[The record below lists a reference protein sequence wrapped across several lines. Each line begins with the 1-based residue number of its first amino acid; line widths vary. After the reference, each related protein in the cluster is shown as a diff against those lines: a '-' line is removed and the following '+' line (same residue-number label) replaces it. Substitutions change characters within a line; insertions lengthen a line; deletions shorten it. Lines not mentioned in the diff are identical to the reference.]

1 MNLTKLELLSKCEE
15 LGITKCKSKN
25 KGELINM
32 INSKHK
38 IKKPKIEFD
47 IENDEELISN
57 IINQKKKKINTIKSM
72 ILKRCKNIN
81 QSDNIEDEVNN
92 EEFESTELS
101 IESEYI

>member
-1 MNLTKLELLSKCEE
+1 LDED
-15 LGITKCKSKN
+15 
-25 KGELINM
+25 
-32 INSKHK
+32 
-38 IKKPKIEFD
+38 D

-101 IESEYI
+101 IENEYI